1 VCGGVG
7 PDSDQPRIP
16 ASWTRLAKERK
27 LRQWW
32 KRVIT
37 RVNNMGTFM
46 ERANN
51 KPTPLINF
59 LRGLNCNYV
68 IYKSGVSLGWV
79 T

>member
-1 VCGGVG
+1 
-7 PDSDQPRIP
+7 
-16 ASWTRLAKERK
+16 
-27 LRQWW
+27 
-32 KRVIT
+32 
-37 RVNNMGTFM
+37 M